1 MGGLKQHHV
10 VIVGAGVTGLQ
21 SAWMLVQRGVKV
33 TVLEKQDGA
42 GGVWKKFANDGS
54 CVQVPEPAYRL
65 PPVER
70 VLTAHS
76 SKQEVLHELENTVDL
91 LRDAGADVVLGAI
104 VEKVNDSSQS
114 VVVEYLQAGRRGVL
128 TADHVIFCVGGL
140 QEPRKISYPGESV
153 FKGTMVYGVGGEPD
167 KVDVRGKHVL
177 ILGLGSYAVENGR
190 ECLYRGAEHVTFLAR
205 SRTRMVTDLGAHLLF
220 RGQKPA
226 IEVAHN
232 MLSEAYERCSVT
244 DVMPPEIQEFKLK
257 KDYVSLYCTGEFR
270 ALQNPTTDAFFV
282 GHALGKMNTVMGE
295 VAEVLAD
302 GVKTTSGQKINASV
316 VIKCLGFEGPQAL
329 LQSLVNVTHM
339 HSPIMIKERVW
350 FFPCDSLAKISPKEV
365 QAADEKVLTDM
376 LKTPQSGS
384 NLAKVHTEIFC
395 YFQERPEELRKLLQ
409 SGQLPYTEIG
419 QLSNLTLAAGHVAT
433 TQESPVLAK
442 TVQECRR
449 QVFLDMRHWTLSECL
464 QLNHA
469 SWRAICERMT
479 GNEEEL
485 PYIWEHLKSQFEM
498 LDEQAGESKTQL
510 QLQVQCTAKCQ

>member
-1 MGGLKQHHV
+1 MDNLKQLHV

-21 SAWMLVQRGVKV
+21 SAWMLVQCGVKV
-33 TVLEKQDGA
+33 TVFEKQDGA
-42 GGVWKKFANDGS
+42 GGVWKQFANDGS
-54 CVQVPEPAYRL
+54 RVQVPEPAYRL
-65 PPVER
+65 PPVQR
-70 VLTAHS
+70 VLTTHS
-76 SKQEVLHELENTVDL
+76 SKQEVLHELEDTVDW
-91 LRDAGADVVLGAI
+91 LRDAGASVVFGVTVA
-104 VEKVNDSSQS
+104 KVNDSSQS

-153 FKGTMVYGVGGEPD
+153 FKGTIVYGVGGEPD
-167 KVDVRGKHVL
+167 KVNVRGKHVL

-205 SRTRMVTDLGAHLLF
+205 SRTRMVTDLGDHLVL

-226 IEVAHN
+226 TEVALD

-244 DVMPPEIQEFKLK
+244 DVMPPEIQEFKFQ
-257 KDYVSLYCTGEFR
+257 KDLVSLYCTGENR
-270 ALQNPTTDAFFV
+270 ALQNPTSDAFFV

-329 LQSLVNVTHM
+329 LQTLANATHM
-339 HSPIMIKERVW
+339 HSPVMIRERVW
-350 FFPCDSLAKISPKEV
+350 CFPCDLVAKISPDEV
-365 QAADEKVLTDM
+365 QAADEEVITEMFKQ
-376 LKTPQSGS
+376 PQSGT
-384 NLAKVHTEIFC
+384 NFAKVHTEIFF
-395 YFQERPEELRKLLQ
+395 YFQERPQELRKLLQ
-409 SGQLPYTEIG
+409 SGHLPYTEIG

-433 TQESPVLAK
+433 TLEHPVLAK
-442 TVQECRR
+442 TLQGCRR
-449 QVFLDMRHWTLSECL
+449 QLKLDMRRWTLSECL
-464 QLNHA
+464 QRNHA

-498 LDEQAGESKTQL
+498 LDEQAGKSRTQL
-510 QLQVQCTAKCQ
+510 QLQVQCTAKL